1 MIKKNL
7 TSSIILVM
15 MLLITPCVSAQTYR
29 QIKGW
34 SKEVNDRLEDFLN
47 STITMKIRKVAVF
60 DGDGTVM
67 GQVPHY
73 LADEALYQGVHAL
86 DLAPKKAAGT
96 AAGFTGFF
104 GYFFGTALFAN
115 IGLGYVV
122 QNLGWNWNFIVLLV
136 ACALAFIFIGFTAKE
151 EQYLV
156 KQAKQ

>member
-73 LADEALYQGVHAL
+73 LARHSIINCNFSHRYRCLHVRKI
-86 DLAPKKAAGT
+86 KKTPHLIQRRWSAVP
-96 AAGFTGFF
+96 
-104 GYFFGTALFAN
+104 L
-115 IGLGYVV
+115 
-122 QNLGWNWNFIVLLV
+122 
-136 ACALAFIFIGFTAKE
+136 C
-151 EQYLV
+151 
-156 KQAKQ
+156 

>member
-60 DGDGTVM
+60 HWG
-67 GQVPHY
+67 GQVLGRGTPFFVGCAF
-73 LADEALYQGVHAL
+73 LQKSDE
-86 DLAPKKAAGT
+86 P
-96 AAGFTGFF
+96 F
-104 GYFFGTALFAN
+104 
-115 IGLGYVV
+115 
-122 QNLGWNWNFIVLLV
+122 
-136 ACALAFIFIGFTAKE
+136 
-151 EQYLV
+151 
-156 KQAKQ
+156 

>member
-60 DGDGTVM
+60 DVRLWDR
-67 GQVPHY
+67 Y
-73 LADEALYQGVHAL
+73 LIIWRMKLYINM
-86 DLAPKKAAGT
+86 PT
-96 AAGFTGFF
+96 
-104 GYFFGTALFAN
+104 N
-115 IGLGYVV
+115 IL
-122 QNLGWNWNFIVLLV
+122 
-136 ACALAFIFIGFTAKE
+136 KE
-151 EQYLV
+151 
-156 KQAKQ
+156 KRISFRKRKWRS